1 MPDRV
6 IDASAMA
13 ALAFDEASA
22 VVVRDAIAG
31 YRLHAPALL
40 EFELANAAWK
50 RARQFPDRVNDLA
63 DALDIVWQLDVRYRP
78 IDRRAVIETA
88 VQTGLS
94 AYDASYLWLSRQLGV
109 PLITLDKKLAA
120 AAEKR

>member
-13 ALAFDEASA
+13 ALAFDDRAARS
-22 VVVRDAIAG
+22 VRDAVAG
-31 YRLHAPALL
+31 HRLHAPALL
-40 EFELANAAWK
+40 EFELAHAAWK
-50 RARQFPDRVNDLA
+50 RARQFPDRAGDLA
-63 DALDIVWQLDVRYRP
+63 DALDIVWQLEVRYRP

-88 VQTGLS
+88 LQTGLT

-109 PLITLDKKLAA
+109 PLITLDRKLAA
-120 AAEKR
+120 HAERF